1 MNLFVFLNKFQGFQ
15 HFALRIH
22 SLHYLEEEKFALMQ
36 KSIWIGASSNKLL
49 TNSESMRRNV
59 CEYGLFAQKG
69 VRPQLGKTPWDLQI
83 LQQK

>member
-1 MNLFVFLNKFQGFQ
+1 
-15 HFALRIH
+15 
-22 SLHYLEEEKFALMQ
+22 MQ
-36 KSIWIGASSNKLL
+36 KHMDRIGASSNKLL

-69 VRPQLGKTPWDLQI
+69 VKPQLGKTPWDLQI